1 MIEKYD
7 LSESK
12 SLDSFSVAGTGK
24 GEEFPYAVDM
34 GGIYECEDT
43 YYTYRDS
50 SPFSLLLYT
59 CSGCG
64 QIEYRDYQGILPVG
78 HMILLDGKYAHRY
91 ATKKGGKWKFIWM
104 HYFDRSPCSFSDY
117 FYRRGM
123 ILQPVKIDEV
133 VGFFEKMKYLSVH
146 PTIFQKMEISQ
157 CLSHFLYESGI
168 HGEEKVTP
176 VLDSGEQIVN
186 LAQDYM
192 QTHFQEAISLE
203 KLGVI
208 CGVSKFYL
216 IKLFGKWTGM
226 TPHQYLLQVRVGK
239 AKLLLLST
247 ERTVGEIG
255 NLTGFSGSSLFI
267 EAFKKQTGQTP
278 LEFRNA
284 GK

>member
-1 MIEKYD
+1 MIEQYD
-7 LSESK
+7 LSKSR
-12 SLDSFSVAGTGK
+12 SLDSFSVACTGK
-24 GEEFPYAVDM
+24 GEEFPYGVDM

-64 QIEYRDYQGILPVG
+64 QIEYRDYQGILPAG

-104 HYFDRSPCSFSDY
+104 HYFDRSPCSFADY
-117 FYRRGM
+117 FYQRGM
-123 ILQPVKIDEV
+123 ILQKIKIDEV
-133 VGFFEKMKYLSVH
+133 VEFFERMKYLSVH

-157 CLSHFLYESGI
+157 SLSHFLYESGI
-168 HGEEKVTP
+168 PSESEKISL
-176 VLDSGEQIVN
+176 LDNGEQIVN

-192 QTHFQEAISLE
+192 QTHFQESVSLE

-226 TPHQYLLQVRVGK
+226 TPHQYLLQVRIGK
-239 AKLLLLST
+239 AKILLIST
-247 ERTVGEIG
+247 EYTVGEIG
-255 NLTGFSGSSLFI
+255 NLVGFSGCSPFI
-267 EAFKKQTGQTP
+267 EAFKKQTGRTP

>member
-43 YYTYRDS
+43 YYTYRDF

-104 HYFDRSPCSFSDY
+104 HYFDRSPCSFADY

-203 KLGVI
+203 KLGAI

-216 IKLFGKWTGM
+216 INSNFA
-226 TPHQYLLQVRVGK
+226 HR
-239 AKLLLLST
+239 
-247 ERTVGEIG
+247 
-255 NLTGFSGSSLFI
+255 F
-267 EAFKKQTGQTP
+267 
-278 LEFRNA
+278 
-284 GK
+284 